1 MWEALANNKELV
13 ISGETDSDMN
23 TLLLSDAI
31 MNDKTKKDTKAQMLA
46 DMLILQR
53 GSKVVLGM
61 SGRDD
66 VASAGA
72 AVGQPSKGF
81 F

>member
-1 MWEALANNKELV
+1 
-13 ISGETDSDMN
+13 
-23 TLLLSDAI
+23 